1 MLYRKWHSE
10 QLNTAGVENLKN
22 SLGVSTLLAKVLV
35 GKGVTTKEQAE
46 EMFLGLTPLTD
57 PYLLKDMDKAVARIL
72 RAVDNDEKIVIY
84 GDYDVDGVCATAT
97 LFTCLENMGANV
109 FYKLPNREK
118 DGYGLNADILQSL
131 KKQGCGP
138 GCYS

>member
-22 SLGVSTLLAKVLV
+22 SLGISTLLAKVLV

-57 PYLLKDMDKAVARIL
+57 PYLMKDMDKAVA
-72 RAVDNDEKIVIY
+72 
-84 GDYDVDGVCATAT
+84 
-97 LFTCLENMGANV
+97 
-109 FYKLPNREK
+109 
-118 DGYGLNADILQSL
+118 
-131 KKQGCGP
+131 
-138 GCYS
+138 